1 MFSLVHV
8 QFILGRRLQRIAV
21 TCLMFAHLM
30 FGITAPA
37 SADERGPHRIRLDFH
52 GAYSLRANDDRD
64 ALGFGGA
71 LEYEG
76 IIARVVGLGV
86 RYEAVVF
93 PYDTEVYEGS
103 GFGVY
108 QGIGPEVRL
117 HLAPNAARIDPWV
130 AGGARLALTGDL
142 VRFGLQAAVG
152 LDILVGRAISIGPTV
167 SYIHIIQPSGSQ
179 AGGADGRALTF
190 GLGLAWGP
198 PNGDGDA
205 DGDSEDDNE
214 DDGEDDGS
222 ADGSDDDE
230 ARGSSAGPDDEIER
244 PELDDGTGPDERDD
258 GTRTIAIERPPVDT
272 DGDGVFDPDDACPN
286 DPAPGGC
293 PPPRPIE
300 LRVSDFDFDSAF
312 LNEEQI
318 RQLRLV
324 LDRLRSDRRIRR
336 VHVIGHADQ
345 TGVESHNVRLS
356 ERRAASVID
365 WLVSHGVSRRR
376 LVLMGRGSSEPI
388 VRDGTAEQLG
398 TNRRV
403 EFVIVDPPG
412 LTN

>member
-1 MFSLVHV
+1 
-8 QFILGRRLQRIAV
+8 
-21 TCLMFAHLM
+21 MFAHLA
-30 FGITAPA
+30 FGVVSPA
-37 SADERGPHRIRLDFH
+37 HADERGPHRIRLDFH

-64 ALGFGGA
+64 GLGFGGA
-71 LEYEG
+71 LEYER
-76 IIARVVGLGV
+76 IIARYVGLGV

-130 AGGARLALTGDL
+130 AGGTRLALTGDL

-167 SYIHIIQPSGSQ
+167 SYIQIIQPSGSQ
-179 AGGADGRALTF
+179 AGGADGRVLTF

-198 PNGDGDA
+198 SNSDADTDDGADEEDGDDDASTNGDDDGATRTSGDGSNSGDDVPDLE
-205 DGDSEDDNE
+205 DGDDANE
-214 DDGEDDGS
+214 D
-222 ADGSDDDE
+222 
-230 ARGSSAGPDDEIER
+230 
-244 PELDDGTGPDERDD
+244 DD

-336 VHVIGHADQ
+336 VNVIGHADQ